1 MIRFFVSV
9 TLPSL
14 LVATVWMGALGFWA
28 TRKIRGLQRERR
40 AVHAQRRSL
49 KLAQDALATAISDS
63 LASESTRELALPAY
77 EALGRLLQEREIS

>member
-28 TRKIRGLQRERR
+28 TRKIRGYQRERC

-63 LASESTRELALPAY
+63 LASGSTRELALPAY